1 MIMSKCILPSIM
13 DCHENQRFS
22 RNDSNNHEDK
32 MKLNKKLL
40 TTLIAL
46 IFATPAFASVAVSPT
61 KIEINANKIKTNYV
75 TTAIE
80 IKGDSKELMRFKAY
94 PGFFTI
100 DNKSEVVMIDKSN
113 DPHDLSKRLRF
124 VPSEF
129 NVAQGKSQKLR
140 INIANLNT
148 LPDGENRAMLYIED
162 VNPKEMNL
170 NTGHA
175 GIGAQLIVKTRVGV
189 PIYIDKGK
197 ITKNAE
203 VEYLNISKEKDG
215 LYTNMKVLATGNS
228 KVRYNAKAQ
237 IVQGKKL
244 IGEYELGERV
254 VGANNYY
261 IDKRKIN
268 LSSVKKEGE
277 YTLRVVLSYF
287 DEKEKRKNIVKETNL
302 IIKGNV

>member
-1 MIMSKCILPSIM
+1 
-13 DCHENQRFS
+13 
-22 RNDSNNHEDK
+22 
-32 MKLNKKLL
+32 MKKKLL
-40 TTLIAL
+40 GLLTAFIIA
-46 IFATPAFASVAVSPT
+46 APAFASVAVSPT
-61 KIEINANKIKTNYV
+61 RIEINANKIKTNYI

-80 IKGDSKELMRFKAY
+80 IKGDTKEIMRFKAY

-100 DNKSEVVMIDKSN
+100 DNKGEVVMIDKSS
-113 DPHDLSKRLRF
+113 DVHDLSKRLRF

-197 ITKNAE
+197 VKKEAE
-203 VEYLNISKEKDG
+203 IEYLNIVKGKDG
-215 LYTNMKVLATGNS
+215 LYTDMKILSKGNS
-228 KVRYNAKAQ
+228 KVRYNASAQ
-237 IVQGKKL
+237 IIQGKKL
-244 IGEYELGERV
+244 VGEYALGERV
-254 VGANNYY
+254 VGSNNYY
-261 IDKRKIN
+261 IDKHIIDTTNIKGA
-268 LSSVKKEGE
+268 GE

-287 DEKEKRKNIVKETNL
+287 DENGKRKNIKKETNL
-302 IIKGNV
+302 VIQGNV